1 MAIDGVNGP
10 VNTGRRRF
18 LTATTAVVGAV
29 GAGIA
34 AVPFIKSWNP
44 SARAKLAGAPVTA
57 DISGLQEG
65 QRLILEWRGQPI
77 WIVKRSQAVLQ
88 ALPTLD
94 EYLRDP
100 DSANPD
106 QQPEYVREAN
116 PKLRSLKPEIS
127 VLVGVLGQRVAQVA
141 VQGRQRFQD
150 RLGALDDPDR
160 LAAPLE
166 AQALPFLQGAD
177 VGHHRGAGQA
187 GPGAGVPRLD
197 ERHCGETDADGT
209 HRNGGGGQE
218 PASTRVGGLVDL
230 IVGHPA
236 LRKSSA
242 GSVGCLHPY
251 PCADQDADAK
261 DGEV

>member
-88 ALPTLD
+88 ALPTLND
-94 EYLRDP
+94 KLRDP
-100 DSANPD
+100 KSENVEQQPDYIRQANP
-106 QQPEYVREAN
+106 E
-116 PKLRSLKPEIS
+116 LRSLKPEIS
-127 VLVGVLGQRVAQVA
+127 VLVGLCTHLGCSPEMVAKIGPAPFDPEWKGGYFCPCHKSKFDMAGRVY
-141 VQGRQRFQD
+141 
-150 RLGALDDPDR
+150 LGVPAPTNLVVPPHHFADDTTIVVGVDP
-160 LAAPLE
+160 
-166 AQALPFLQGAD
+166 QGA
-177 VGHHRGAGQA
+177 A
-187 GPGAGVPRLD
+187 
-197 ERHCGETDADGT
+197 
-209 HRNGGGGQE
+209 
-218 PASTRVGGLVDL
+218 
-230 IVGHPA
+230 
-236 LRKSSA
+236 
-242 GSVGCLHPY
+242 
-251 PCADQDADAK
+251 
-261 DGEV
+261 

>member
-88 ALPTLD
+88 ALPTLNAN
-94 EYLRDP
+94 LRDP
-100 DSANPD
+100 KSENVEQQPDYIRQANP
-106 QQPEYVREAN
+106 E
-116 PKLRSLKPEIS
+116 LRALKPEIS
-127 VLVGVLGQRVAQVA
+127 VLVGLCTHLGCSPEMVAKIGPAPFDPEWKGGYFCPCHKSKFDMAGRVY
-141 VQGRQRFQD
+141 
-150 RLGALDDPDR
+150 LGVPAPTNLVVPPHHFADDTTIVVGVDP
-160 LAAPLE
+160 
-166 AQALPFLQGAD
+166 QGA
-177 VGHHRGAGQA
+177 A
-187 GPGAGVPRLD
+187 
-197 ERHCGETDADGT
+197 
-209 HRNGGGGQE
+209 
-218 PASTRVGGLVDL
+218 
-230 IVGHPA
+230 
-236 LRKSSA
+236 
-242 GSVGCLHPY
+242 
-251 PCADQDADAK
+251 
-261 DGEV
+261 

>member
-77 WIVKRSQAVLQ
+77 WIVKRSKAVLD

-94 EYLRDP
+94 ANLRDP
-100 DSANPD
+100 QSENLD
-106 QQPEYVREAN
+106 QQPAYIKGET
-116 PKLRSLKPEIS
+116 RSLKPEIS
-127 VLVGVLGQRVAQVA
+127 VLVGLCTHLGCSPEMVAKIGPAPFDPEWKGGYFCPCHKSKFDMAGRVY
-141 VQGRQRFQD
+141 
-150 RLGALDDPDR
+150 LGVPAPTNLVVPPHHFADDTTIVVGVDP
-160 LAAPLE
+160 
-166 AQALPFLQGAD
+166 QGA
-177 VGHHRGAGQA
+177 A
-187 GPGAGVPRLD
+187 
-197 ERHCGETDADGT
+197 
-209 HRNGGGGQE
+209 
-218 PASTRVGGLVDL
+218 
-230 IVGHPA
+230 
-236 LRKSSA
+236 
-242 GSVGCLHPY
+242 
-251 PCADQDADAK
+251 
-261 DGEV
+261 

>member
-77 WIVKRSQAVLQ
+77 WIVKRSKAVLD

-94 EYLRDP
+94 ANLRDP
-100 DSANPD
+100 QSENLD
-106 QQPEYVREAN
+106 QQPAYIKGVT
-116 PKLRSLKPEIS
+116 RSLKPEIS
-127 VLVGVLGQRVAQVA
+127 VLVGLCTHLGCSPEMAAEIKPEPYDPNWKGGYFCPCHKSRFDMAGRVF
-141 VQGRQRFQD
+141 QGVPAPTTLVVPPHYYEND
-150 RLGALDDPDR
+150 TTIVVGLDP
-160 LAAPLE
+160 
-166 AQALPFLQGAD
+166 QGA
-177 VGHHRGAGQA
+177 
-187 GPGAGVPRLD
+187 
-197 ERHCGETDADGT
+197 
-209 HRNGGGGQE
+209 
-218 PASTRVGGLVDL
+218 
-230 IVGHPA
+230 
-236 LRKSSA
+236 
-242 GSVGCLHPY
+242 
-251 PCADQDADAK
+251 
-261 DGEV
+261 